1 MELAGLSTVDYVI
14 VGMYFL
20 TTIAAGLFLSSRAA
34 KGISSYFLGGRT
46 IPWWAL
52 GMSGTASNFD
62 MTGTMVIISF
72 FYAIGLQG
80 FWVSMRGGMGVP
92 LGILMIFMGKWLR
105 RSKVMTNAEWMELRF
120 GTSRQ
125 GRVARLLSAVSNI
138 IVTMAFLVY
147 FVKGTG
153 KFLSIYLPFS
163 PDTCALLMIAVAIT
177 YTAVSGFYGVIYT
190 DVLQEVLILGVAL
203 FVGVKAF
210 LMPDHGAALAFAG
223 PGWADFSPRM
233 IADPMSWLASPD
245 IYHFFGLCIVFWIA
259 RGIFEGYGGF
269 TGGYMTQRY
278 FAARN
283 DREAGLMTA
292 EWIFLI
298 LFRWFLIIGCVLLGL
313 SLAAKTPALAEM
325 LKADPEK
332 TLPVV
337 ISQAIPSGL
346 RGILVA
352 GLIAAAMSTFDSTV
366 NAGVSYW
373 VKDIYQVHIRPKA
386 SRKELMFQS
395 YAGTLVFAA
404 AAVILGMSV
413 KNINEIWSWIT
424 GPLSAGLFAPII
436 LRWYWWRFNG
446 YGFAGATAVG
456 LLTSIALKALAPAMP
471 FYLSFLYTLAGSVA
485 AGVAFSLWTRP
496 TDRKTLL
503 RFWKRIRPFGFW
515 GPVLDEIGPE
525 RVKESLLKNTIDV
538 LNVPFA
544 IGWHLCGVVVVI
556 SLLLHKWTVLLGSS
570 IVYAL
575 LCVLLYCTWYKNL
588 QTRKEAEREALA
600 DAAD

>member
-1 MELAGLSTVDYVI
+1 MQGLAAIDYAIVI
-14 VGMYFL
+14 TYFIL
-20 TTIAAGLFLSSRAA
+20 TIAAGVFLSKKAA
-34 KGISSYFLGGRT
+34 QGISNYFLGGRS
-46 IPWWAL
+46 IPWWAI

-105 RSKVMTNAEWMELRF
+105 RSRVMTNAEWMRLRF
-120 GTSRQ
+120 GKGRQ
-125 GRVARLLSAVSNI
+125 GNTARILSAVSNI

-163 PDTCALLMIAVAIT
+163 PDMCAVLMIAVAIT
-177 YTAVSGFYGVIYT
+177 YTAASGFYGVIYT
-190 DVLQEVLILGVAL
+190 DVLQEVLILSTSIY
-203 FVGVKAF
+203 VGFKAF
-210 LMPDHGAALAFAG
+210 TMPEHAQALAFAG
-223 PGWADFSPRM
+223 AGWDSFMPKMTA
-233 IADPMSWLASPD
+233 APMTWLANPD
-245 IYHFFGLCIVFWIA
+245 IYHLFGLCIVFWIA

-283 DREAGLMTA
+283 DREAGLLTA

-298 LFRWFLIIGCVLLGL
+298 LFRWLLIVGSVIIGL
-313 SLAAKTPALAEM
+313 SLAAKTPAIAEL

-337 ISQAIPSGL
+337 ISKGIPAGI
-346 RGILVA
+346 RGMLVA

-373 VKDIYQVHIRPKA
+373 VKDIYQTYLKPDATPKQ
-386 SRKELMFQS
+386 LMRQS
-395 YAGTLVFAA
+395 YAGTFVFAA
-404 AAVILGMSV
+404 AAVALGLAV

-436 LRWYWWRFNG
+436 LRWYWHRFNG
-446 YGFAGATAVG
+446 YGFAAATALG
-456 LLTSIALKALAPAMP
+456 LLTSIALKVAAPAMP
-471 FYLSFLYTLAGSVA
+471 FYLSFLYTWGVSLAS
-485 AGVAFSLWTRP
+485 GVLFSLLTP
-496 TDRKTLL
+496 ATDQETLVS
-503 RFWKRIRPFGFW
+503 FWRRIKPFGFW
-515 GPVLDEIGPE
+515 SPVIKEIGE
-525 RVKESLLKNTIDV
+525 DSVREIRLQNIIDI
-538 LNVPFA
+538 LNVPFG
-544 IGWHLCGVVVVI
+544 IGWHICGVVVVI
-556 SLLLHKWTVLLGSS
+556 SLLLHKWTTAGIGAV
-570 IVYAL
+570 VYVFL
-575 LCVLLYCTWYKNL
+575 TTLLYFTWYKTM
-588 QTRKEAEREALA
+588 QTKEEGEKEVLA
-600 DAAD
+600 DAAEA